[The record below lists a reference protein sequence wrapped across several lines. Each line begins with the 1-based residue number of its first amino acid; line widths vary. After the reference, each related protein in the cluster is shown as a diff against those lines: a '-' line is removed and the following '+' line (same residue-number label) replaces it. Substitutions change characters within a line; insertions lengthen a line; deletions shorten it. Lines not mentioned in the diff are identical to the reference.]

1 LDSGNINVF
10 LFNKLIM
17 KGKVSFDFDST
28 LDRRDVQQF
37 AKKLI
42 NDGFEVWIVTS
53 RTSLEHAK
61 ENLDQWSINRVE
73 KSNLKLFRVADNLGI
88 KREHIHFTNH
98 QLKVEF
104 LEGKDFIFHLDDDSE
119 ELLAIMIS
127 GDKCEPFNVGYFEWE
142 ELITKKLY
150 NDVR

>member
-1 LDSGNINVF
+1 MEN
-10 LFNKLIM
+10 
-17 KGKVSFDFDST
+17 KGKVSIDFDST
-28 LDRRDVQQF
+28 LDRSDVQRF

-53 RTSLEHAK
+53 RTSLEYAK
-61 ENLDQWSINRVE
+61 ENLDQLSINRVE

-104 LEGKDFIFHLDDDSE
+104 LEDKNYIFHLDDDSE
-119 ELLAIMIS
+119 ELLAILVS
-127 GDKCEPFNVGYFEWE
+127 GDKCEPFNVNYFEWE

-150 NDVR
+150 K

>member
-1 LDSGNINVF
+1 
-10 LFNKLIM
+10 M
-17 KGKVSFDFDST
+17 KGKVSIDFDST
-28 LDRRDVQQF
+28 LDRSDVQQF

-53 RTSLEHAK
+53 RTSLEYAK
-61 ENLDQWSINRVE
+61 ENLDQSSINRVE
-73 KSNLKLFRVADNLGI
+73 KSNLKLFMVADNLGI
-88 KREHIHFTNH
+88 KREHIHFTNA

-104 LEGKDFIFHLDDDSE
+104 LEDKNFIFHLDDDGE

-127 GDKCEPFNVGYFEWE
+127 GDKCEPFNVNYFEWE

>member
-1 LDSGNINVF
+1 
-10 LFNKLIM
+10 M
-17 KGKVSFDFDST
+17 KGKVSIDFDST
-28 LDRRDVQQF
+28 LDRSDVQRF

-53 RTSLEHAK
+53 RTSLEYAK
-61 ENLDQWSINRVE
+61 ENLDQSSINRVE
-73 KSNLKLFRVADNLGI
+73 ESNLKLFRVADNLGI
-88 KREHIHFTNH
+88 KREHIHFTNA

-119 ELLAIMIS
+119 ELLVILIS
-127 GDKCEPFNVGYFEWE
+127 GDKCEPFNVNYFEWE
-142 ELITKKLY
+142 ELITKKLN

>member
-1 LDSGNINVF
+1 
-10 LFNKLIM
+10 M
-17 KGKVSFDFDST
+17 KGKVSIDFDST
-28 LDRRDVQQF
+28 LDRSDVQQF

-53 RTSLEHAK
+53 RTSLEYAK
-61 ENLDQWSINRVE
+61 ENLDQSIINRIE
-73 KSNLKLFRVADNLGI
+73 KSNLKLFMVADNLGI
-88 KREHIHFTNH
+88 KREYIHFTNAK
-98 QLKVEF
+98 LKVEF
-104 LEGKDFIFHLDDDSE
+104 LEDKNFIFHLDDDSE

-127 GDKCEPFNVGYFEWE
+127 GDKCEPFNVNYFEWE